1 MPDVRSHI
9 DRPIALMQTQFDFY
23 NLRLWGISFENVFA
37 WSS

>member
-9 DRPIALMQTQFDFY
+9 YCPIALMQTQFDFY
-23 NLRLWGISFENVFA
+23 NLRLWGISSQNVFA